1 VQAVE
6 EKFGKDDYMKALT
19 DLLDLRQT
27 GSVEEYFKE
36 FQELQY
42 QVCMHNEGYGDLFF
56 ASQFVNGLKDEIK
69 YTVQSQ
75 VLEDVDRAVLLAKIQ
90 QTIVERTKT
99 KSQRWNAGY
108 RNTTQSTKP
117 DTKAPVSNQHLWRER
132 QLRDFRKANGLCY
145 FCGDKY
151 DPAHSEVCTKKAR
164 PQVNALAMNDLD
176 QNLTDEVLNQLAV
189 EDTLAEEFFYLSLNA
204 ISGTDSKECI
214 QLKSLVKNK
223 VMLILVD
230 SGSSHSFVSAAFV
243 SQAGLETEST
253 IPKQVRLANGDILL
267 SDEMIS
273 QLEWWCQGH
282 TLTMDVRV
290 LDMGAYDAILGF
302 DWLKL
307 HSPMQCHWEQR
318 TMEFHD
324 KGRNIKLQGV
334 LPQLS
339 QGQPIEAEQL
349 WKACKGNDIWAFAVV
364 EMVDNKQ
371 QEEIPAPIQDL
382 IQQYS
387 DLFKD
392 PTSLPPQRIYD
403 YTISLY
409 PDAVPVNCR
418 PYKYS
423 PQHKSEIERQVQ
435 ELLAAGLIEHSSS
448 PFASPVLLVQK
459 KDGSWIFCVDYRR
472 LNALTIKN
480 RFPMPVIEE
489 ILDELFG
496 AKYFTKLEMRSG
508 NHQVKMRVEDEFKTA
523 FKTHHGHYQFKV
535 MPFGL
540 TNAPSTFQCLMNE
553 LLQPFLRKFVI
564 VFLDDILI

>member
-1 VQAVE
+1 
-6 EKFGKDDYMKALT
+6 
-19 DLLDLRQT
+19 
-27 GSVEEYFKE
+27 
-36 FQELQY
+36 
-42 QVCMHNEGYGDLFF
+42 
-56 ASQFVNGLKDEIK
+56 
-69 YTVQSQ
+69 
-75 VLEDVDRAVLLAKIQ
+75 
-90 QTIVERTKT
+90 
-99 KSQRWNAGY
+99 
-108 RNTTQSTKP
+108 
-117 DTKAPVSNQHLWRER
+117 
-132 QLRDFRKANGLCY
+132 
-145 FCGDKY
+145 
-151 DPAHSEVCTKKAR
+151 
-164 PQVNALAMNDLD
+164 
-176 QNLTDEVLNQLAV
+176 
-189 EDTLAEEFFYLSLNA
+189 
-204 ISGTDSKECI
+204 
-214 QLKSLVKNK
+214 
-223 VMLILVD
+223 
-230 SGSSHSFVSAAFV
+230 
-243 SQAGLETEST
+243 
-253 IPKQVRLANGDILL
+253 
-267 SDEMIS
+267 
-273 QLEWWCQGH
+273 
-282 TLTMDVRV
+282 MDVRV